1 MDPVS
6 ALSAAGGLAWASG
19 IRLYLALFSIGLLG
33 RVGYITLPNNLGVL
47 ANEWVLVAT
56 GLLTAV
62 EFFADKVPVVDSLW
76 DTVHTFIRIPA
87 GAVLAASAMGLTDP
101 VLTVIAGLFGG
112 AVTSGTH
119 LSKASARAVV
129 NTSPE
134 PFTNWGASLTED
146 SMVLGGLWLAYFLPW
161 VFLGVLGLF
170 LLLVLLLLP
179 RMLSVARALYQRV
192 ASLFVG

>member
-1 MDPVS
+1 MDAVS

-19 IRLYLALFSIGLLG
+19 IRLYLVLFSMGLLG

-87 GAVLAASAMGLTDP
+87 GAVLAASAMGVNDP

-119 LSKASARAVV
+119 LSKTSARAVV

-161 VFLGVLGLF
+161 VFLTMLAVF

>member
-1 MDPVS
+1 MDAVS

-19 IRLYLALFSIGLLG
+19 IRLYLVLFSMGLLG

-87 GAVLAASAMGLTDP
+87 GAVLAASAMGVNDP

-119 LSKASARAVV
+119 LSKTSARAVV

-161 VFLGVLGLF
+161 VFLTMLALF

>member
-1 MDPVS
+1 MDAVS

-19 IRLYLALFSIGLLG
+19 IRLYLVLFSMGLLG

-76 DTVHTFIRIPA
+76 DTIHTFIRIPA
-87 GAVLAASAMGLTDP
+87 GAVLAASAMGFHDP
-101 VLTVIAGLFGG
+101 VLTVLAGLFGG
-112 AVTSGTH
+112 TVTSGTH
-119 LSKASARAVV
+119 LSKTSARAVV

-161 VFLGVLGLF
+161 LFLALLALF

>member
-1 MDPVS
+1 MDAVS

-19 IRLYLALFSIGLLG
+19 IRLYLVLFSIGLLG

-76 DTVHTFIRIPA
+76 DTIHTFIRIPA
-87 GAVLAASAMGLTDP
+87 GAVLAASAMGMSDP

-119 LSKASARAVV
+119 LSKTSARAVV

-146 SMVLGGLWLAYFLPW
+146 TMVLGGLWLAYFLPW
-161 VFLGVLGLF
+161 LFLGLLALF